1 MKILVGLDGHETGEK
16 ALAHAKRLAAAM
28 EGCTLLAAFV
38 IEWSPYTFQT
48 PEENAQR
55 HKRRLEEIAA
65 AQERIV
71 APVVEKLKSEG
82 FESTGLVHHG
92 DVADTLHRLAEENGA
107 DLIVV
112 GRASKG
118 GFSQRLF
125 GSSSVNLA
133 MHSKIPVTV
142 VG

>member
-1 MKILVGLDGHETGEK
+1 MKILVGLDGHETGTR
-16 ALAHAKRLAAAM
+16 ALDHAKRLAAAM
-28 EGCTLLAAFV
+28 EDAVLLVAYV
-38 IEWSPYTFQT
+38 IEWSPYSFQT
-48 PEENAQR
+48 AEENAER
-55 HKRRLEEIAA
+55 HKRRLEEVAA

-71 APVVEKLKSEG
+71 DPAVAALAKAG
-82 FESTGLVHHG
+82 FTASGLVHHG

-107 DLIVV
+107 DLIVI

-133 MHSKIPVTV
+133 MHSTIPVTV